1 MSSLF
6 NRQPIEPKS
15 SIDLSSITDD
25 PNYKRPERDT
35 TPRPQRQSYNKDAL
49 REDSLSAIDALLAD
63 SRAQSSSKST
73 SPRPPSRFNT
83 DFYSKGRTT
92 TGTYSN
98 RDPRSSSSLIADLVN
113 SKARSAEASRGV
125 FSVKSLTD
133 DLERENFGLAL
144 RLKPSLGKTVKV
156 NKINGDLVRALTA
169 LEVKINGR
177 GNRVKRDVLR
187 SEFHIRK
194 GQLKKM
200 MRRERWRKMFKEGYL
215 AEAARV
221 RKMIKQGW

>member
-1 MSSLF
+1 M
-6 NRQPIEPKS
+6 
-15 SIDLSSITDD
+15 
-25 PNYKRPERDT
+25 
-35 TPRPQRQSYNKDAL
+35 
-49 REDSLSAIDALLAD
+49 
-63 SRAQSSSKST
+63 
-73 SPRPPSRFNT
+73 
-83 DFYSKGRTT
+83 
-92 TGTYSN
+92 
-98 RDPRSSSSLIADLVN
+98 
-113 SKARSAEASRGV
+113 
-125 FSVKSLTD
+125 
-133 DLERENFGLAL
+133 
-144 RLKPSLGKTVKV
+144 KV
-156 NKINGDLVRALTA
+156 NKINGDLVRALTT